1 MSWAITHVSA
11 ITVWQLDCD
20 SQFEC
25 DFVATSTKR
34 ELQKLEISSDEI
46 QVEEEPFTK
55 GGFGKVYKAKWQKS
69 DVAVKVIKVSSVEE
83 AQKAK
88 NEVSL
93 TLRLNHPN
101 VVSLYGITTVSSRK
115 LGIVMEL
122 SDCGSLDQ
130 WIGKIHV
137 DRAGTTMIALGII
150 CGLEYIH
157 SRNVIHRDIKP
168 RNILMFGPEDDM
180 NPKIAD
186 FGVSKLI
193 QTAAAT
199 HTQTGQE
206 LYMAPEVKLLNHY
219 SFPADVFSL
228 AITLFEMFNE
238 ELIQQSSKEVG
249 VFIRNVHS
257 GRAVDIPRS
266 CKVPE
271 YLHDIIKRGFNDTPE
286 ESEWVS
292 RV

>member
-1 MSWAITHVSA
+1 M
-11 ITVWQLDCD
+11 
-20 SQFEC
+20 E
-25 DFVATSTKR
+25 
-34 ELQKLEISSDEI
+34 
-46 QVEEEPFTK
+46 
-55 GGFGKVYKAKWQKS
+55 
-69 DVAVKVIKVSSVEE
+69 
-83 AQKAK
+83 
-88 NEVSL
+88 
-93 TLRLNHPN
+93 
-101 VVSLYGITTVSSRK
+101 
-115 LGIVMEL
+115 VMEVA
-122 SDCGSLDQ
+122 DRGSLDK
-130 WIGKIHV
+130 WIGKIDQVRMARIAVGIV
-137 DRAGTTMIALGII
+137 D
-150 CGLEYIH
+150 GLMYVH
-157 SRNVIHRDIKP
+157 SQHVIHRDIKP
-168 RNILMFGPEDDM
+168 KNILMFGPEDNM
-180 NPKIAD
+180 IPKIAD

-286 ESEWVS
+286 ESE
-292 RV
+292 